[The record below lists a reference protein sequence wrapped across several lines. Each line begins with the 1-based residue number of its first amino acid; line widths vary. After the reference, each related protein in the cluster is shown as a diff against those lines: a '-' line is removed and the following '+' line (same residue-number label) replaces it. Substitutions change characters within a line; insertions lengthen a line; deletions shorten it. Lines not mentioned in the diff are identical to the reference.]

1 MTLAETRKS
10 LIQHATNILVEIE
23 ERDLTDSLDSNVP
36 LDGDEIEIITKKL
49 YRVIQTLKTAQS
61 LPIY

>member
-23 ERDLTDSLDSNVP
+23 ERDLTDSLDANVP

-61 LPIY
+61 LPLH

>member
-1 MTLAETRKS
+1 MTLAETRQS

-23 ERDLTDSLDSNVP
+23 ERDLTDSLDANVP
-36 LDGDEIEIITKKL
+36 LDGDELEIITKKL

-61 LPIY
+61 LPLM

>member
-1 MTLAETRKS
+1 MTAEAEARKT
-10 LIQHATNILVEIE
+10 LINTGKNLTQDVINIIAESQ
-23 ERDLTDSLDSNVP
+23 DSDIP

-61 LPIY
+61 LPTY

>member
-23 ERDLTDSLDSNVP
+23 ELDLTDSLDANVP

-61 LPIY
+61 LPLH